1 MSLKSATLLL
11 LTFLLALAS
20 AVSIGQQAHQQ
31 QNLAIVE
38 PSEPSFDG
46 SIELCG
52 SPSDVFQPSKLAM
65 NPDPPKRG
73 EKLDV
78 VVIGE
83 LSEDVVAGAYI
94 NVVVKLGIIKL
105 YQGKLDLC
113 EESGK
118 IGHPCP
124 IKQGHQEVFHTVDI
138 PREGPTGINSSPFC
152 FLGKYDIA
160 VRAFTNDDKP
170 LTCLNIRIKL

>member
-1 MSLKSATLLL
+1 MKHATLLL
-11 LTFLLALAS
+11 VVLCLLSLATS
-20 AVSIGQQAHQQ
+20 FTIAANQHQ
-31 QNLAIVE
+31 QNLAILE
-38 PSEPSFDG
+38 TPSSFDG

-52 SPSDVFQPSKLAM
+52 SSSDVFQPSKIAM

-78 VVIGE
+78 TVIGE
-83 LSEDVVAGAYI
+83 LSEDVVDGAYI
-94 NVVVKLGIIKL
+94 NVIVKIGVIKL

-124 IKQGHQEVFHTVDI
+124 IAKGHQEVFHSVDI
-138 PREGPTGINSSPFC
+138 PREVPP
-152 FLGKYDIA
+152 GKYNIA
-160 VRAFTNDDKP
+160 VKVFTADDKP
-170 LTCLNIRIKL
+170 LTCLNIKIKL

>member
-1 MSLKSATLLL
+1 MKHATLL
-11 LTFLLALAS
+11 FLLATLLSLAT
-20 AVSIGQQAHQQ
+20 AFAIGGNHQQ
-31 QNLAIVE
+31 SLALVDTK
-38 PSEPSFDG
+38 SAFDG

-52 SPSDVFQPSKLAM
+52 SPSDVFQPTKIAM

-78 VVIGE
+78 TVIGE
-83 LSEDVVAGAYI
+83 LSEDVVDGAYI
-94 NVVVKLGIIKL
+94 NVIVKIGVIKL

-124 IKQGHQEVFHTVDI
+124 IAKGHQEVFHSVDI
-138 PREGPTGINSSPFC
+138 PREVPP
-152 FLGKYDIA
+152 GKYDIA
-160 VRAFTNDDKP
+160 VKVFTADDKP
-170 LTCLNIRIKL
+170 LTCLNIKIKL